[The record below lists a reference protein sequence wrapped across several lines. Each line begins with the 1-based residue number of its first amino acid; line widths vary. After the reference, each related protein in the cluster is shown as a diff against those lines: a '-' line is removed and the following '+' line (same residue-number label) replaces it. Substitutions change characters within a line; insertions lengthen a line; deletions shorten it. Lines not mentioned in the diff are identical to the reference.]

1 MANDRMRRFL
11 VKPVVF
17 AACLLPFAL
26 LVNGAANADLGAN
39 PLERVTDVTG
49 QWGLR
54 LLLLTL
60 AMTPLRLL
68 TGWSV
73 WIKLRRM
80 LGLFAFFYIS
90 LHFTT
95 WIWLDQELRW
105 AQMVADIAQRPY
117 VTVGFLAWLLLIP
130 LAVTST
136 QGMMRRLG
144 RRWKRLHR
152 LVYPIGLLAIV
163 HYLWQ
168 VKADL
173 LEPLVYAAVLAVLLL
188 VRWRPHW
195 FHPRAAASASMK
207 SR

>member
-68 TGWSV
+68 TGLSV